1 MYTTIDITYTPTS
14 IPLSISNVITSKST
28 KLNYTIESLLELLN
42 TNQKQNKLT
51 EIYCIKNK
59 LIYAFFTIQ
68 KDYSENNFQKLINGV
83 KYFHN
88 LGYNIYYYFN

>member
-28 KLNYTIESLLELLN
+28 KLNYTIESLLTILEK
-42 TNQKQNKLT
+42 NQKQNKLT

-68 KDYSENNFQKLINGV
+68 KDYSENNFQKLITGV
-83 KYFHN
+83 EYFHN
-88 LGYNIYYYFN
+88 LDYNIYYYLN